1 MSKKANPTLIGIFT
15 LIALIIASAG
25 IVLFGAGKY
34 FKHTHSLLLYFQK
47 STNGLQI
54 GSDVRFAGVK
64 IGSVK
69 SISVIMDRN
78 EKSKILPV
86 LVELVETDLLL
97 ITTEAGDRINF
108 STFEGVAKAVS
119 QGLRGA
125 MKPQSIVTGQ
135 LYIEFD
141 IAPETPGFVYETKGE
156 HLYPVVPTVGTD
168 IDEILS
174 RIGDTLKKF
183 NALDLTGII
192 NDFRSVLVGAK
203 DQIAALNLKEIND
216 NVIGITQDVRKITS
230 DEKLTHVVA
239 NLDEALVQIKEFT
252 TKANTKFDPLVD
264 DLKAVI
270 AKTDEGLAKV
280 NEAAKAMAD
289 MSNPRSPVLLRLQ
302 NVLQETERASRAL
315 KELAN
320 DLKREPNALI
330 SGKATPP

>member
-15 LIALIIASAG
+15 LVAIIVAGAG

-34 FKHTHSLLLYFQK
+34 FKNTHTLLLYFQT

-97 ITTEAGDRINF
+97 ITTEAGDRIDF
-108 STFEGVAKAVS
+108 SSFEGVAKAVS
-119 QGLRGA
+119 QGLRA
-125 MKPQSIVTGQ
+125 SMKPQSILTGQ

-141 IAPETPGFVYETKGE
+141 IVPETPGFVYNAKGE
-156 HLYPVVPTVGTD
+156 RLYPVVPTVGTD

-174 RIGDTLKKF
+174 RIGDSLKKL

-192 NDFRSVLVGAK
+192 AEFRDVLVGAK
-203 DQIAALNLKEIND
+203 DQIGALNLKAIND
-216 NVIGITQDVRKITS
+216 NVIAITSDVRKITS
-230 DEKLTHVVA
+230 DDKLTHSMS
-239 NLDEALVQIKEFT
+239 NLDESLVQIREFT
-252 TKANTKFDPLVD
+252 TKANTKFDPLMD
-264 DLKAVI
+264 DLSAVI
-270 AKTDEGLAKV
+270 AKSDASFAKV

-320 DLKREPNALI
+320 DLKREPKALI